1 MHAPLPTLPLTDS
14 KSVQG
19 ASPNSSD
26 ENSSTF
32 EDPVTS
38 PGISLDSVP
47 SPAVPVPDS
56 PTKDS
61 SNSISS
67 SSLPSSSSPQ
77 PLSPS
82 LPQSSLSTNETNE
95 ANDMKLDAISSAS
108 SGHTP
113 SNRQPFAAGSL
124 LQQRAEAEKQE
135 IENMKMQ
142 LRLREQAGVLGA
154 KNFNTDVDP
163 PAGYYHHRPKGG
175 LTGITGS
182 NSASSFSSLSSSAL
196 HQPLKFGG
204 PGTLIEKGETRAAQ
218 LLERSKSAGTGLL
231 HPPAN
236 IGHNSYRSR
245 SKSRPGE
252 DRSGY
257 YSGSSSP
264 RSTGSV
270 SSGAPSPNGPLL
282 HFEDEN
288 AMIKPGLLL
297 DRAKSAKQASGMSG
311 QGFSRGYS
319 SNGAQAG
326 SRGRQASSNSS
337 NTAHSSNN
345 GRTRI
350 KPLIDL
356 GNIHTGQDLIG
367 PGLLTNAHS
376 SRPAATGAPRSPR
389 RNKPLLE
396 F

>member
-1 MHAPLPTLPLTDS
+1 
-14 KSVQG
+14 
-19 ASPNSSD
+19 
-26 ENSSTF
+26 
-32 EDPVTS
+32 
-38 PGISLDSVP
+38 
-47 SPAVPVPDS
+47 
-56 PTKDS
+56 
-61 SNSISS
+61 
-67 SSLPSSSSPQ
+67 
-77 PLSPS
+77 
-82 LPQSSLSTNETNE
+82 
-95 ANDMKLDAISSAS
+95 MKLDAISSAS

-113 SNRQPFAAGSL
+113 GSRQPFAAGSL

-135 IENMKMQ
+135 VENMKMQ

-154 KNFNTDVDP
+154 KNFNTNVDP
-163 PAGYYHHRPKGG
+163 PAGYYHHRPNGG

-182 NSASSFSSLSSSAL
+182 NSASSLSSMSSSAL
-196 HQPLKFGG
+196 LSQQQSLKFGG
-204 PGTLIEKGETRAAQ
+204 PGTLIEKGETRTAQ

-252 DRSGY
+252 DRSGH

-297 DRAKSAKQASGMSG
+297 DRAKSSKQASGTSG
-311 QGFSRGYS
+311 QSYSRGYS

-326 SRGRQASSNSS
+326 SRGRQASSNSNS
-337 NTAHSSNN
+337 TAHSSNN
-345 GRTRI
+345 GRSRI

-356 GNIHTGQDLIG
+356 GNIHAGQDLIG

-376 SRPAATGAPRSPR
+376 SRPAASGARSPR

>member
-1 MHAPLPTLPLTDS
+1 M
-14 KSVQG
+14 QG

-32 EDPVTS
+32 EDPITS
-38 PGISLDSVP
+38 PGLSLDSVP

-56 PTKDS
+56 PTKDDS
-61 SNSISS
+61 DSVSS

-82 LPQSSLSTNETNE
+82 FPQPSPSTNE
-95 ANDMKLDAISSAS
+95 ANDMKLDATSSAS

-154 KNFNTDVDP
+154 KNFNTNVDP
-163 PAGYYHHRPKGG
+163 PAGYYYHRPNGG

-182 NSASSFSSLSSSAL
+182 NSASSLSSFSSSAL
-196 HQPLKFGG
+196 LPQQPLKFGG
-204 PGTLIEKGETRAAQ
+204 PGTLIEKGETRAAK

-311 QGFSRGYS
+311 QGYSRGYS
-319 SNGAQAG
+319 SNGTQAG
-326 SRGRQASSNSS
+326 SRGRQASSNSN

-345 GRTRI
+345 GRARI

-356 GNIHTGQDLIG
+356 GNSHTGQDLIG

-376 SRPAATGAPRSPR
+376 SRPAASGAPRS
-389 RNKPLLE
+389 NKPLLE

>member
-1 MHAPLPTLPLTDS
+1 
-14 KSVQG
+14 
-19 ASPNSSD
+19 
-26 ENSSTF
+26 
-32 EDPVTS
+32 
-38 PGISLDSVP
+38 
-47 SPAVPVPDS
+47 
-56 PTKDS
+56 
-61 SNSISS
+61 
-67 SSLPSSSSPQ
+67 
-77 PLSPS
+77 
-82 LPQSSLSTNETNE
+82 
-95 ANDMKLDAISSAS
+95 MKLDAISSVS

-113 SNRQPFAAGSL
+113 SHRQPFAAGSL

-135 IENMKMQ
+135 IENMKLQ

-154 KNFNTDVDP
+154 KNFNSVDP
-163 PAGYYHHRPKGG
+163 PAGYYLHRPNGG

-182 NSASSFSSLSSSAL
+182 NSANSLSSMSSSSL
-196 HQPLKFGG
+196 LSQQPLKFGG
-204 PGTLIEKGETRAAQ
+204 PGTLIEKGEARAAQ

-236 IGHNSYRSR
+236 IGHSSYSRSR
-245 SKSRPGE
+245 SKSRGPGE
-252 DRSGY
+252 DRSGH

-270 SSGAPSPNGPLL
+270 SSAASPNGPLL

-297 DRAKSAKQASGMSG
+297 DRAKSAKQASGMG
-311 QGFSRGYS
+311 LGGYSRGYS

-326 SRGRQASSNSS
+326 SRGRQASSSS
-337 NTAHSSNN
+337 NNTAHSSNN
-345 GRTRI
+345 GRTRV

-367 PGLLTNAHS
+367 PGLLTAHS
-376 SRPAATGAPRSPR
+376 SRPAPSGAQSARSPR